1 MKITKISL
9 YKCNIQYSFKY
20 STWETKLSQAMVIK
34 IETDIGLI
42 GWGEYTVNRWKT
54 EKILVSSSRHLLNK
68 NVEEI
73 YNGLILKP
81 ILGFSKVDEFLI
93 GFDRRRRLVR
103 EGFSIA
109 LYDLLGKYKKK
120 PIYQLFNNVG
130 KVRNVVDAMP
140 VIHVHSKEDRLK
152 ILQKWEEL
160 GVNFFKIKITGDL
173 IKDKDHL
180 SYLLLNKR
188 LSSKILIVDDDPDI
202 IEILRYNL
210 SLAGYKVKAASNGKE
225 AIKKAKI
232 FIPEIILLDV
242 MMPEM
247 DGIEACRL
255 IREIPSLNNSRIIFL
270 SARNEDYTQLS
281 AFDAG
286 ADDYISKPVKPKI
299 LLKKISSIFKRI
311 HKKENKIQLIDLGEI
326 KIDRN
331 KYLVFINKNEIQLPK
346 KEFELFFLLAS
357 KPGNVFSR
365 DEIMNKVWGSD
376 VIVGDRTIDVHIR
389 KLREKIGDL
398 YFKTVKGIGYKFN
411 QY

>member
-1 MKITKISL
+1 MSKI
-9 YKCNIQYSFKY
+9 
-20 STWETKLSQAMVIK
+20 
-34 IETDIGLI
+34 
-42 GWGEYTVNRWKT
+42 
-54 EKILVSSSRHLLNK
+54 
-68 NVEEI
+68 
-73 YNGLILKP
+73 P
-81 ILGFSKVDEFLI
+81 
-93 GFDRRRRLVR
+93 
-103 EGFSIA
+103 
-109 LYDLLGKYKKK
+109 
-120 PIYQLFNNVG
+120 
-130 KVRNVVDAMP
+130 
-140 VIHVHSKEDRLK
+140 
-152 ILQKWEEL
+152 
-160 GVNFFKIKITGDL
+160 
-173 IKDKDHL
+173 
-180 SYLLLNKR
+180 
-188 LSSKILIVDDDPDI
+188 KILIVDDDPDI

-210 SLAGYKVKAASNGKE
+210 SLAGYEVKAASNGKE
-225 AIKKAKI
+225 AVKKAKI

-255 IREIPSLNNSRIIFL
+255 IREIPSLKNSRIIFL

-331 KYLVFINKNEIQLPK
+331 KYLVFINKNEIHLPK

>member
-1 MKITKISL
+1 MSKI
-9 YKCNIQYSFKY
+9 
-20 STWETKLSQAMVIK
+20 
-34 IETDIGLI
+34 
-42 GWGEYTVNRWKT
+42 
-54 EKILVSSSRHLLNK
+54 
-68 NVEEI
+68 
-73 YNGLILKP
+73 P
-81 ILGFSKVDEFLI
+81 
-93 GFDRRRRLVR
+93 
-103 EGFSIA
+103 
-109 LYDLLGKYKKK
+109 
-120 PIYQLFNNVG
+120 
-130 KVRNVVDAMP
+130 
-140 VIHVHSKEDRLK
+140 
-152 ILQKWEEL
+152 
-160 GVNFFKIKITGDL
+160 
-173 IKDKDHL
+173 
-180 SYLLLNKR
+180 
-188 LSSKILIVDDDPDI
+188 KILIVDDDPDI

-210 SLAGYKVKAASNGKE
+210 SLAGYEVKAASNGKE

-255 IREIPSLNNSRIIFL
+255 IREIPSLKNSRIIFL
-270 SARNEDYTQLS
+270 SARNEDYTQIS

>member
-1 MKITKISL
+1 MSKI
-9 YKCNIQYSFKY
+9 
-20 STWETKLSQAMVIK
+20 
-34 IETDIGLI
+34 
-42 GWGEYTVNRWKT
+42 
-54 EKILVSSSRHLLNK
+54 
-68 NVEEI
+68 
-73 YNGLILKP
+73 P
-81 ILGFSKVDEFLI
+81 
-93 GFDRRRRLVR
+93 
-103 EGFSIA
+103 
-109 LYDLLGKYKKK
+109 
-120 PIYQLFNNVG
+120 
-130 KVRNVVDAMP
+130 
-140 VIHVHSKEDRLK
+140 
-152 ILQKWEEL
+152 
-160 GVNFFKIKITGDL
+160 
-173 IKDKDHL
+173 
-180 SYLLLNKR
+180 
-188 LSSKILIVDDDPDI
+188 KILIVDDDPDI

-210 SLAGYKVKAASNGKE
+210 SLAGYEVKAASNGKE

-255 IREIPSLNNSRIIFL
+255 IRAIPSLNNSRIIFL

-286 ADDYISKPVKPKI
+286 ADDYISKPVKPNI
-299 LLKKISSIFKRI
+299 LLKKISSIFNRI

-346 KEFELFFLLAS
+346 KEFELCFLLAS

>member
-1 MKITKISL
+1 MSKI
-9 YKCNIQYSFKY
+9 
-20 STWETKLSQAMVIK
+20 
-34 IETDIGLI
+34 
-42 GWGEYTVNRWKT
+42 
-54 EKILVSSSRHLLNK
+54 
-68 NVEEI
+68 
-73 YNGLILKP
+73 P
-81 ILGFSKVDEFLI
+81 
-93 GFDRRRRLVR
+93 
-103 EGFSIA
+103 
-109 LYDLLGKYKKK
+109 
-120 PIYQLFNNVG
+120 
-130 KVRNVVDAMP
+130 
-140 VIHVHSKEDRLK
+140 
-152 ILQKWEEL
+152 
-160 GVNFFKIKITGDL
+160 
-173 IKDKDHL
+173 
-180 SYLLLNKR
+180 
-188 LSSKILIVDDDPDI
+188 KILIVDDDPDI

-331 KYLVFINKNEIQLPK
+331 KYLVFINKNEIHLPK